1 MPANRRRE
9 GKRGSLRAGTGDQ
22 RKHVIHV
29 ERAVHQNKWCRFC
42 WQWQFSTGRRR
53 TESVAASD
61 PGFAGRERNI
71 KKSGGLLCEE
81 PEIKR
86 FEYIR
91 ANCQLYRVSILC
103 KALRV
108 SRSGYYSWLKR
119 PESKRRKEN
128 QRISDKVRE
137 IFFKSHQIYGSRN
150 ITAELS
156 AQEKP
161 VNRKRIARLMKEQG
175 LRSKVCRK
183 YKATTNSKHNLPVAE
198 NLLNREFT
206 ATSPN
211 QKWVSDITYIP
222 TDEGWLYLAG
232 ILDLH
237 GRELVG
243 WAMDSRMKKELV
255 MDAFHQAI
263 GRRGHP
269 KGVLIHSD
277 RGSQYCSNEY
287 QQLLRQHDF
296 VCSMS
301 RKGNC
306 WDNAPMES
314 FWGKLKQEWLN
325 DKHFHTRDEAKAA
338 VFYYIEV
345 FYNRQRRHSVNSYLS
360 PSDYVT
366 KTAANF

>member
-1 MPANRRRE
+1 
-9 GKRGSLRAGTGDQ
+9 
-22 RKHVIHV
+22 
-29 ERAVHQNKWCRFC
+29 
-42 WQWQFSTGRRR
+42 
-53 TESVAASD
+53 
-61 PGFAGRERNI
+61 
-71 KKSGGLLCEE
+71 
-81 PEIKR
+81 
-86 FEYIR
+86 
-91 ANCQLYRVSILC
+91 
-103 KALRV
+103 
-108 SRSGYYSWLKR
+108 
-119 PESKRRKEN
+119 
-128 QRISDKVRE
+128 
-137 IFFKSHQIYGSRN
+137 
-150 ITAELS
+150 
-156 AQEKP
+156 
-161 VNRKRIARLMKEQG
+161 MKEQG